1 MKKLNEIYNEETKS
15 TREYHYL
22 FNEINYGFEKFQDDF
37 KHKKKRLQNLVKLKL
52 KINSLI
58 KALIIPFL
66 INFLVF
72 FTSLTSL
79 GTFLIIELSKS
90 LNDIETELSR

>member
-37 KHKKKRLQNLVKLKL
+37 KHKKKTPKFSQTKTN
-52 KINSLI
+52 
-58 KALIIPFL
+58 
-66 INFLVF
+66 
-72 FTSLTSL
+72 
-79 GTFLIIELSKS
+79 SKS
-90 LNDIETELSR
+90 IH